1 MSKTTNYTPIT
12 VAALQSFAKK
22 MEKETQLKDGCL
34 TARIVGE
41 FSAGKT
47 RLLKELLN
55 EVIPADLFPVSS
67 IERQTKLQ
75 LEMTYGEQAELTVIE
90 READYS
96 EAKVLKKLSKF
107 PHREDKDCQDY
118 QPEKHRL
125 RLSVP
130 EPRFILPEGDGY
142 SEEKV
147 PMRLFLIDTPGWNS
161 GEDDIAESD
170 ASDIMA
176 GHHNLGLVYVTDAS
190 RLDGKTNQQRLTDFL
205 EVLQDADFLSEAH
218 LVFVVTHCP
227 PQEQVKLRKR
237 AESHVLALWKDLGNE
252 EDKLTLHVLCVDF
265 GQMNKEQHE
274 QFKKDFWQ
282 YLLAPLGTQKT
293 PLNPWVSQIHHWPKE
308 WDIRPRL
315 SDIQTRLHKA
325 KQFLERA
332 CIEQEF
338 VKGMNMYR
346 LLGLNAAEIQKRI
359 KDVWLRQIGEQSFE
373 SISVAFKLH
382 ISLPSEHPLADW
394 WKSYLQAKL
403 NELLKPSQDFLIAF
417 EKSLVAVNPQ
427 TEDLQKHFT
436 AHLALPY
443 KQALA
448 NFDSSFTRLI
458 DTAQLLVNETAPE
471 KAVATLLTL
480 SLLESRYTEHYH
492 YAQQGISV

>member
-96 EAKVLKKLSKF
+96 EAKVIKKLSKF

-237 AESHVLALWKDLGNE
+237 A
-252 EDKLTLHVLCVDF
+252 
-265 GQMNKEQHE
+265 
-274 QFKKDFWQ
+274 
-282 YLLAPLGTQKT
+282 
-293 PLNPWVSQIHHWPKE
+293 
-308 WDIRPRL
+308 
-315 SDIQTRLHKA
+315 
-325 KQFLERA
+325 
-332 CIEQEF
+332 
-338 VKGMNMYR
+338 
-346 LLGLNAAEIQKRI
+346 
-359 KDVWLRQIGEQSFE
+359 
-373 SISVAFKLH
+373 
-382 ISLPSEHPLADW
+382 
-394 WKSYLQAKL
+394 
-403 NELLKPSQDFLIAF
+403 
-417 EKSLVAVNPQ
+417 
-427 TEDLQKHFT
+427 
-436 AHLALPY
+436 
-443 KQALA
+443 
-448 NFDSSFTRLI
+448 
-458 DTAQLLVNETAPE
+458 
-471 KAVATLLTL
+471 
-480 SLLESRYTEHYH
+480 
-492 YAQQGISV
+492 